1 MEWFLD
7 AGIDEQRALETFEGD
22 NETFMEICSVV
33 NPGNDP
39 GDRIINRLIEV
50 RCMAIEYLAELD
62 HRMNYRIPNDVME
75 WFLDAGIDQQRAV
88 ESFDGDLETFME
100 ICAVIN
106 PGNDP
111 EDKYDFEFYNDR
123 LKYVRRMVKNRVA
136 AKQSRMNQNNFYFE
150 QIANLQNIQRWY
162 QVKHDMK
169 LMQI

>member
-1 MEWFLD
+1 
-7 AGIDEQRALETFEGD
+7 
-22 NETFMEICSVV
+22 
-33 NPGNDP
+33 
-39 GDRIINRLIEV
+39 
-50 RCMAIEYLAELD
+50 
-62 HRMNYRIPNDVME
+62 
-75 WFLDAGIDQQRAV
+75 
-88 ESFDGDLETFME
+88 ME